1 MLFRLLGPLEVTD
14 GDSPV
19 RVGEGRQRSV
29 LVLLLLHRNEP
40 IATDR
45 LIDALWGEAPPATAA
60 KVLQNQIG
68 RLRRALGDREGRR
81 LRTHGH
87 AYALRVEAGELDV
100 DHFERLVRAGGKALG
115 DDRPAEAA
123 ARLGEALT
131 WWRGP
136 PLADVAYETFAQPE
150 IARLEER
157 RLVAVEWRID
167 AQLALGHSADL
178 VAELDTLVAQHPLR
192 EHLRGQRML
201 ALYRC
206 GRQAEALEAFRDA
219 RRLLIEEV
227 GVEPG
232 AELRGMHEAIL
243 RHDPALELEPQ
254 EPLPRELHA
263 ALQRPIV
270 GRDRE
275 LAWLRLH
282 WERARGGAGACIA
295 LTGERGIGKTRLVAG
310 IADDAHRDGF
320 TVLYMTG
327 AAPADALAATVR
339 RARNARRPTL
349 LVADVAGDRALD
361 ALRELAGEIATRP
374 VLALATAESPE
385 QLGVLGTPASEGSLE
400 LAPLD
405 GDAVRRIALLY
416 AAGGADDR
424 VPVDALLARSGGVPV
439 RVHVAASA
447 WARGEA
453 RERVAAS
460 VPRAAAGRSEWRT
473 AEAALVGSVVDL
485 QAARDRG
492 ERLAAHASPVVCPF
506 KGLAS
511 FDVADA
517 AYFFGRERVLAEL
530 VAAAVGAPLLAV
542 VGPSGSGKSSVVRAG
557 LLSALADGVLPGSEA
572 WPQTV
577 LRPGEH
583 PLSTFA
589 AAGAGDPARGRTVL
603 VVDQFEEVFTAC
615 RDEHERADF
624 IDAVTPPGH
633 SGGADR
639 LVVLAIRADFYG
651 RCVAYPRLAALLGA
665 NHVLV
670 GPMHRDELR
679 RAIELPAER
688 AGLEV
693 EPELVDALLAD
704 IEAEPGALPLLSTT
718 LLELWRHRDGHRMR
732 RAAYELTGG
741 VRGAVARLA
750 EDAFGR
756 LDPSQQSTARRV
768 LLHLADEGP
777 DGSVVRRRVALSELE
792 AGRTA
797 DVAPVLEILTERRL
811 LTTSTSGVE
820 VAHEALLREWP
831 RLRGW
836 LEEDAQGRRTH
847 RRLTDA
853 AREWEER
860 GRRPGDLY
868 SGARLAVALE
878 WRGAHEHELTA
889 TERRFLDASRTAA
902 GRAHRRLR
910 LALTGIAALLV
921 VAVVGAAVAL
931 HQRAAA
937 RTTARIA
944 DAQRLGATAVD
955 ERALDRSMLLA
966 RQGFALADTPITR
979 GGLLSA
985 LTRSPAA
992 IAVVQGAGRPL
1003 SDIDIAPDGRT
1014 LAVGRAHDGV
1024 DFVDAVTGREIGPP
1038 ARAGPSIES
1047 LRYSPDGTRVAVD
1060 GINSFGDPEVQLLDA
1075 RSHRRVADLNL
1086 SFVSAF
1092 IAGLGGLAF
1101 SRDSRVLAA
1110 DYDVFQ
1116 LTSPERDFVGL
1127 WDARTGRPIG
1137 APHVVT
1143 AGVEPRRTLGGFIA
1157 GGTRIVTSSVAD
1169 ARTVIRD
1176 AGTLRPLR
1184 RFPGG
1189 GSPADVSADGREA
1202 ALVAR
1207 DGTARLVDLRTGVAR
1222 RLGGGRGAAMLAMR
1236 FTPDSR
1242 RLVTAGRDE
1251 YLKVWDARN
1260 ATPLA
1265 TVDAHAGAVRQLAIA
1280 PDGRTAYAASEDGS
1294 VTAWD
1299 LSGGRRLGRPFPAAR
1314 GTRTDVAPLTP
1325 DGATFA
1331 VAAGPAAV
1339 DLLDSRTL
1347 ARRGRIVVGGS
1358 ASSGRPG
1365 LVLATSRDGR
1375 TMAVGTAEGAVQFAD
1390 VASERPRGPPTFAH
1404 VRALTALAFTPDGRW
1419 LATSGRDSAI
1429 YLWNVARQRPAR
1441 LYGGS
1446 TGPATSLS
1454 VSPDG
1459 TTLAATILRSDGT
1472 GEIVVFRIPR
1482 LTVIARVPRAGTQI
1496 QFSRT
1501 GRWLL
1506 FDDDTGVVRTLDA
1519 RTLVPRGAPLGVPSG
1534 LGRFALSPD
1543 EDTVAVTAG
1552 DGSTQLWD
1560 LSSRSR
1566 VGGALPGVAGT
1577 DVRTAFVDGGN
1588 RLVTLGGNGPGHVW
1602 DVRPQS
1608 WARRACSIAG
1618 RPLTRAEWHEALPQ
1632 RAYDPACRPH

>member
-40 IATDR
+40 IARDR

-100 DHFERLVRAGGKALG
+100 DHFERLVRAGGEALR

-254 EPLPRELHA
+254 EALPRELHA

-349 LVADVAGDRALD
+349 LVADDAGDRALD

-615 RDEHERADF
+615 RDEHER
-624 IDAVTPPGH
+624 
-633 SGGADR
+633 R
-639 LVVLAIRADFYG
+639 RG
-651 RCVAYPRLAALLGA
+651 RP
-665 NHVLV
+665 
-670 GPMHRDELR
+670 
-679 RAIELPAER
+679 
-688 AGLEV
+688 
-693 EPELVDALLAD
+693 
-704 IEAEPGALPLLSTT
+704 
-718 LLELWRHRDGHRMR
+718 
-732 RAAYELTGG
+732 
-741 VRGAVARLA
+741 RGAAARVAATARLA
-750 EDAFGR
+750 
-756 LDPSQQSTARRV
+756 
-768 LLHLADEGP
+768 
-777 DGSVVRRRVALSELE
+777 
-792 AGRTA
+792 
-797 DVAPVLEILTERRL
+797 
-811 LTTSTSGVE
+811 
-820 VAHEALLREWP
+820 
-831 RLRGW
+831 RG
-836 LEEDAQGRRTH
+836 
-847 RRLTDA
+847 
-853 AREWEER
+853 
-860 GRRPGDLY
+860 
-868 SGARLAVALE
+868 
-878 WRGAHEHELTA
+878 
-889 TERRFLDASRTAA
+889 
-902 GRAHRRLR
+902 
-910 LALTGIAALLV
+910 
-921 VAVVGAAVAL
+921 
-931 HQRAAA
+931 
-937 RTTARIA
+937 
-944 DAQRLGATAVD
+944 
-955 ERALDRSMLLA
+955 
-966 RQGFALADTPITR
+966 
-979 GGLLSA
+979 
-985 LTRSPAA
+985 
-992 IAVVQGAGRPL
+992 
-1003 SDIDIAPDGRT
+1003 
-1014 LAVGRAHDGV
+1014 
-1024 DFVDAVTGREIGPP
+1024 
-1038 ARAGPSIES
+1038 
-1047 LRYSPDGTRVAVD
+1047 
-1060 GINSFGDPEVQLLDA
+1060 
-1075 RSHRRVADLNL
+1075 
-1086 SFVSAF
+1086 
-1092 IAGLGGLAF
+1092 
-1101 SRDSRVLAA
+1101 
-1110 DYDVFQ
+1110 
-1116 LTSPERDFVGL
+1116 
-1127 WDARTGRPIG
+1127 
-1137 APHVVT
+1137 
-1143 AGVEPRRTLGGFIA
+1143 
-1157 GGTRIVTSSVAD
+1157 
-1169 ARTVIRD
+1169 
-1176 AGTLRPLR
+1176 
-1184 RFPGG
+1184 
-1189 GSPADVSADGREA
+1189 
-1202 ALVAR
+1202 
-1207 DGTARLVDLRTGVAR
+1207 
-1222 RLGGGRGAAMLAMR
+1222 
-1236 FTPDSR
+1236 
-1242 RLVTAGRDE
+1242 
-1251 YLKVWDARN
+1251 
-1260 ATPLA
+1260 
-1265 TVDAHAGAVRQLAIA
+1265 
-1280 PDGRTAYAASEDGS
+1280 
-1294 VTAWD
+1294 
-1299 LSGGRRLGRPFPAAR
+1299 
-1314 GTRTDVAPLTP
+1314 
-1325 DGATFA
+1325 
-1331 VAAGPAAV
+1331 
-1339 DLLDSRTL
+1339 
-1347 ARRGRIVVGGS
+1347 
-1358 ASSGRPG
+1358 GRPG
-1365 LVLATSRDGR
+1365 PPH
-1375 TMAVGTAEGAVQFAD
+1375 
-1390 VASERPRGPPTFAH
+1390 ASPPDRRGP
-1404 VRALTALAFTPDGRW
+1404 
-1419 LATSGRDSAI
+1419 
-1429 YLWNVARQRPAR
+1429 
-1441 LYGGS
+1441 
-1446 TGPATSLS
+1446 
-1454 VSPDG
+1454 
-1459 TTLAATILRSDGT
+1459 
-1472 GEIVVFRIPR
+1472 
-1482 LTVIARVPRAGTQI
+1482 
-1496 QFSRT
+1496 
-1501 GRWLL
+1501 
-1506 FDDDTGVVRTLDA
+1506 
-1519 RTLVPRGAPLGVPSG
+1519 
-1534 LGRFALSPD
+1534 
-1543 EDTVAVTAG
+1543 
-1552 DGSTQLWD
+1552 
-1560 LSSRSR
+1560 R
-1566 VGGALPGVAGT
+1566 VGGA
-1577 DVRTAFVDGGN
+1577 
-1588 RLVTLGGNGPGHVW
+1588 
-1602 DVRPQS
+1602 
-1608 WARRACSIAG
+1608 RA
-1618 RPLTRAEWHEALPQ
+1618 PE
-1632 RAYDPACRPH
+1632 